1 MDFPRSEWNIDFI
14 ISRFIQ
20 GDRVAQARRNA
31 AASTVLDR
39 QPLTYCYEYE
49 IGTYIFCAYD
59 THTRVSI

>member
-1 MDFPRSEWNIDFI
+1 MIIQMNIMDFPRSEWNIDFI

-49 IGTYIFCAYD
+49 IG
-59 THTRVSI
+59 R